1 MSTVLSIV
9 WRYSICYN
17 TQVLKS
23 TIVFREG
30 TSIAVKEKQTKA
42 VTELLSSRVEPVRNY
57 ELVIIFGPELTKEK
71 VDAGIEHVTKAVNE
85 RGGSITSVEPWG
97 KRKLAYPIKH
107 QAEGIY
113 NLIKFTSGSQVTK
126 KLNADLRISEDV
138 LRHLI
143 VKVED

>member
-1 MSTVLSIV
+1 MFADIPYAIIPKSF
-9 WRYSICYN
+9 
-17 TQVLKS
+17 KS

-30 TSIAVKEKQTKA
+30 TSIAVKDKQTKA
-42 VTELLSSRVEPVRNY
+42 VTELLSNRTEPVRSY
-57 ELVIIFGPELTKEK
+57 ELVMIFRPELTKER
-71 VDAGIEHVTKAVNE
+71 VDAGIEHVTKTVTE
-85 RGGSITSVEPWG
+85 RGGSITSVEAWG

-113 NLIKFTSGSQVTK
+113 NLIKFTAGSQVTK

-143 VKVED
+143 VNPEA